1 MDLVTLTQ
9 ALRNQIMKNYYKY
22 KKQDSSNYTK
32 IENELE
38 DEENIFYDEMELI
51 EPDDDDAEDEYAE
64 ELYSI
69 YDEQTISKVID
80 DIKNSEYKKT
90 IHFIILKDCLEY
102 IKAKA
107 IKKKFINS
115 DEKYLLILLEN
126 FDTQKLLDIIDKD
139 DEFLLDIMTI
149 FLEYNIICT
158 NAEKYENRLLLRRQ
172 KSKIY
177 SKFKLSILDDLQEYY
192 EKNK

>member
-1 MDLVTLTQ
+1 MNLITLTE
-9 ALRNQIMKNYYKY
+9 ALRKQIIENYYKY
-22 KKQDSSNYTK
+22 KKELYNDDN
-32 IENELE
+32 IDDELENEVEFCDDETGCEYELE
-38 DEENIFYDEMELI
+38 D
-51 EPDDDDAEDEYAE
+51 DDDEYTE

-69 YDEQTISKVID
+69 YDDKIVAKLID
-80 DIKNSEYKKT
+80 DINGSEYKKL
-90 IHFIILKDCLEY
+90 IHFIILSDCLEY
-102 IKAKA
+102 IKAKT
-107 IKKKFINS
+107 ITKRFISN

-139 DEFLLDIMTI
+139 EEFLLDIMTI